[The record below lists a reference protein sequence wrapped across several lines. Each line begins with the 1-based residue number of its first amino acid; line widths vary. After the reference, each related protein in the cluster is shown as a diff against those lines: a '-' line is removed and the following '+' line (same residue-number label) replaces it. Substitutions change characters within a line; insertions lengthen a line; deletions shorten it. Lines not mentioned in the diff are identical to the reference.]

1 MLSLFILYGMIL
13 EAAGVFQSESCD
25 MTLTSV
31 FVNFVNFLSHFC
43 DLTVF
48 LKVFSFLLYVF
59 VDVVLSVYMNH
70 SEIKNPHMF
79 IQLHT
84 TFVCAVYIYIYM
96 IKN

>member
-48 LKVFSFLLYVF
+48 LKVFFFFTLCVCGCSAF
-59 VDVVLSVYMNH
+59 SVYEPFRNKK
-70 SEIKNPHMF
+70 S
-79 IQLHT
+79 T
-84 TFVCAVYIYIYM
+84 YVYPIAHHFCLCCIYIYM